1 MFSGKTFLLN
11 LLLAKIRVSNSIALG
26 VASSGTAATLILNG
40 RAAHSAFRLPLDLA
54 AAGPSSVCN
63 VSKNSSTARILREC
77 KLIIWDEVTMSHKY
91 AFEALDRSLRDIR
104 SNDALMGGV
113 TMLLTGDFRQ
123 TLPVIPR
130 SNYCLTVLIK
140 HNREM

>member
-11 LLLAKIRVSNSIALG
+11 LLLAKVRIGNSIALG
-26 VASSGTAATLILNG
+26 VASSGIAATLILNG
-40 RAAHSAFRLPLDLA
+40 RTAHSAFRLPLDLA
-54 AAGPSSVCN
+54 MAGPSSICN
-63 VSKNSSTARILREC
+63 VNKNSTTARILREC

-104 SNDALMGGV
+104 SNDSLMGGV

-130 SNYCLTVLIK
+130 SNYCRTVLI
-140 HNREM
+140 NCNGTM